1 MYCWFN
7 SSGTKEEGNRFNRK
21 DPNKGPYKILLPKK
35 ERICTISAE
44 NGILVVNIN
53 SKQPAHATVL
63 PPKKSENVI
72 IHVWRNLCKTC
83 TVKSLPSIVSRFTF
97 VSIHQRMKM
106 TSHNT
111 IIMMPILLIAI
122 VILGTPTYCFTD
134 SLGTQNVDHM
144 ITAFKSPQV
153 LDNTTLAV
161 QSKKGE
167 RQTLLHAGLPASLAN
182 LGGFGTMASIGSL
195 RTVMMGGMLY
205 GLSLIPAVVLAL
217 GGNGL
222 PFGGMLSALGMKK
235 RALPETSSAKMPLLS
250 EPQTKRLLQMLQSA
264 FRQWN
269 VADEHCKQLFVCQM
283 YRQVSSNGVTPDLEL
298 FKEALLH
305 ILERGGQRR
314 AGRAAE
320 HLLAEYEHY
329 FAAARMGMKQDNCE
343 SHYSRCGLSLY
354 PANDGFKSERSTA
367 VAKKT
372 AAKDS
377 PSKKTSE

>member
-1 MYCWFN
+1 MC
-7 SSGTKEEGNRFNRK
+7 SL
-21 DPNKGPYKILLPKK
+21 DIIICLLDILAVILLFSYQTSVPKGKLDCLWWHILEALYRK
-35 ERICTISAE
+35 EVYTCVHT
-44 NGILVVNIN
+44 
-53 SKQPAHATVL
+53 PANEDDESPHNYYDA
-63 PPKKSENVI
+63 
-72 IHVWRNLCKTC
+72 
-83 TVKSLPSIVSRFTF
+83 SI
-97 VSIHQRMKM
+97 
-106 TSHNT
+106 
-111 IIMMPILLIAI
+111 
-122 VILGTPTYCFTD
+122 TD
-134 SLGTQNVDHM
+134 RHCDAGDAN
-144 ITAFKSPQV
+144 P
-153 LDNTTLAV
+153 
-161 QSKKGE
+161 
-167 RQTLLHAGLPASLAN
+167 LLHRFPGHPERGPHDHGLQDAPGARQHHPRRPVQEGGASVHPARGPPASLAN

-354 PANDGFKSERSTA
+354 PANDGFKSDRNTA

-377 PSKKTSE
+377 PSMKTSE